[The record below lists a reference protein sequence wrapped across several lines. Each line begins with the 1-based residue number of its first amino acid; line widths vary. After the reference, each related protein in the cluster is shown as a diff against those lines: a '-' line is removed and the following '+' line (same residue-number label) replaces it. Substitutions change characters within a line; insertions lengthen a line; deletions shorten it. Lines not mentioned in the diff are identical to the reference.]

1 MSNILVVRP
10 IIKVNNETLETIHNS
25 ICLQKETGVIVLP
38 WCVQALLVPED
49 VEIKVENE
57 TR

>member
-1 MSNILVVRP
+1 MNKILVVKP
-10 IIKVNNETLETIHNS
+10 MIKLNAETLEALHES
-25 ICLQKETGVIVLP
+25 ILLQKETGVVVLP
-38 WCVQALLVPED
+38 WCIEALLVPED

>member
-1 MSNILVVRP
+1 MNKVLVVRP
-10 IIKVNNETLETIHNS
+10 IIKVNNETLEAIHNS
-25 ICLQKETGVIVLP
+25 ICLQKETGVVVLP
-38 WCVQALLVPED
+38 WCVEALLVPED